1 MSPKRGTDFRK
12 DHARAKCYAGSLVR
26 PPAGLAPLFASAKV
40 ATNAIGAGVDAFR
53 WVDGDARASARC
65 RSGAGAGVAWDHAD
79 GRAAR
84 RKIKSSCYAKARGQA
99 DRASRSTKNRRADD
113 RCTKNRRI

>member
-26 PPAGLAPLFASAKV
+26 PPAGLAPLFASAKG

-53 WVDGDARASARC
+53 WVDGDARASARFH
-65 RSGAGAGVAWDHAD
+65 SVAGAGAAWDHAD
-79 GRAAR
+79 GRAAL
-84 RKIKSSCYAKARGQA
+84 RKIKSSCYPKARGQA
-99 DRASRSTKNRRADD
+99 NGASAT
-113 RCTKNRRI
+113 T